1 MKVILAETAGFCYG
15 VERAVNLARETAKAR
30 GGAMLGS
37 IVHNAGVVRE
47 IEDLGMRL
55 ITSPDQ
61 AKAGETVLI
70 RAHGEPR
77 ATLDA
82 LRERGAEVVS
92 AVCPHVERIRKL
104 AQEAEHEGR
113 RVILIGERHHP
124 EVQGIAGWCSDPLIF
139 ENVQEAQK
147 YLQEHPDFAHL
158 PSIMLAQTTCIRAL
172 WESCVKFL
180 KKQCTN
186 LKINDTICNAT
197 QKRQTEAAELSAKV
211 DAMVVV
217 GDRRSANTRHLTE
230 ICRENC
236 GKVLQIESADE
247 LSPEFFSGCRVAGL
261 TAGASTPASI
271 IMEVLTTM
279 TEENINTTAPETSES
294 FEELLEKS
302 FKTLNTGD
310 KVTGIV
316 TAIGTTEIQV
326 DVGCK
331 QAGYIPV
338 SELSSDPDVKPEDVV
353 KVGDEIEAY
362 VVRVNDVEGYATL
375 SKKRLD
381 AVKLWEDIETAV
393 EDKTVLEGTVT
404 EVNKGGIVVSV
415 KGVRVFVPASQ
426 SGMPKDSDLGQM
438 VKQKVKLRV
447 TEVNRARRRV
457 VGSIKSVLNEERQA
471 AQAAIWEGIE
481 VGKHYDGV
489 VKSMTS
495 YGVFVDI
502 GGVDGMVHISE
513 LSWSRIK
520 HPSEVVKVGD
530 TVDFTVAADVPHAAA
545 GWDAYPFTI
554 TDTASKGLQIAAKS
568 AFTVQFG
575 DHTTVDPD
583 LYTITQEGNAQSGTT
598 TTIYFADATTLA
610 GRTIVVSYQ
619 GTVTKDALDG
629 LSGSGD
635 NKATITTKDGTSGE
649 GKTVLK
655 TYGFQFTKI
664 GKEGNEAKPLAGAKF
679 VVKNAEGK
687 FLKQAEDGAWSFVSD
702 QNDAKTFTTEN
713 DGLVKVAGLAAGTYT
728 VVETQ
733 APTGYAQNFRV
744 TFNVEIT
751 DEGLVTFEP
760 DALRQ
765 VQPVDNTTANATAT
779 VLNVKSVTQLP
790 LTGAAGT
797 VLFTVVALLVG
808 GAGVAVAVKSRRRTY

>member
-353 KVGDEIEAY
+353 KVGDEIEVSEPAGGFVLDDRETP
-362 VVRVNDVEGYATL
+362 VVMIAEGIGITPMVAMLSEIATDHPLRRVHLIYSTKNGEHFPLQEETKNLIKLIPDSGMAVGYTEPRFDEHVGQDYQFTGKLMPATL
-375 SKKRLD
+375 RHACMD
-381 AVKLWEDIETAV
+381 AESDVYLCGSGIFV
-393 EDKTVLEGTVT
+393 EY
-404 EVNKGGIVVSV
+404 
-415 KGVRVFVPASQ
+415 VRNIILQYRTIPADHIHTQVFV
-426 SGMPKDSDLGQM
+426 
-438 VKQKVKLRV
+438 
-447 TEVNRARRRV
+447 
-457 VGSIKSVLNEERQA
+457 
-471 AQAAIWEGIE
+471 
-481 VGKHYDGV
+481 
-489 VKSMTS
+489 
-495 YGVFVDI
+495 
-502 GGVDGMVHISE
+502 
-513 LSWSRIK
+513 
-520 HPSEVVKVGD
+520 
-530 TVDFTVAADVPHAAA
+530 
-545 GWDAYPFTI
+545 
-554 TDTASKGLQIAAKS
+554 
-568 AFTVQFG
+568 
-575 DHTTVDPD
+575 
-583 LYTITQEGNAQSGTT
+583 
-598 TTIYFADATTLA
+598 
-610 GRTIVVSYQ
+610 RT
-619 GTVTKDALDG
+619 
-629 LSGSGD
+629 
-635 NKATITTKDGTSGE
+635 
-649 GKTVLK
+649 
-655 TYGFQFTKI
+655 
-664 GKEGNEAKPLAGAKF
+664 
-679 VVKNAEGK
+679 
-687 FLKQAEDGAWSFVSD
+687 
-702 QNDAKTFTTEN
+702 
-713 DGLVKVAGLAAGTYT
+713 
-728 VVETQ
+728 
-733 APTGYAQNFRV
+733 R
-744 TFNVEIT
+744 
-751 DEGLVTFEP
+751 
-760 DALRQ
+760 
-765 VQPVDNTTANATAT
+765 
-779 VLNVKSVTQLP
+779 
-790 LTGAAGT
+790 
-797 VLFTVVALLVG
+797 
-808 GAGVAVAVKSRRRTY
+808 